1 MLAGAKSSL
10 FRMGKEEKCG
20 KRESELAAGL
30 LIARGALVGARVG
43 AEGGGGALVVV
54 VVVVVGGG
62 VGGGGGGGGGRVKGC
77 RAGLNVTGGAAGAKG
92 VTGAAWRGC
101 LA

>member
-1 MLAGAKSSL
+1 
-10 FRMGKEEKCG
+10 MGKEEKCG

-54 VVVVVGGG
+54 VVVVV
-62 VGGGGGGGGGRVKGC
+62 VALKI
-77 RAGLNVTGGAAGAKG
+77 ASK
-92 VTGAAWRGC
+92 
-101 LA
+101 

>member
-54 VVVVVGGG
+54 VVVVVE
-62 VGGGGGGGGGRVKGC
+62 VVDVVVDVVVINTDSIERSI
-77 RAGLNVTGGAAGAKG
+77 GLELDSL
-92 VTGAAWRGC
+92 
-101 LA
+101 LAP